1 MLFKGNKYYGYQMEE
16 GLERFIEAQNSYGT
30 YETALQEMNNG
41 QKRSHWIW
49 YVFPQLKGFGHSYNS
64 EYYGLDDLDEAKDY
78 LKHPVL
84 GKRLREI
91 TTVLLDH
98 TDEDAV
104 TLMGSHID
112 AIKLRSCMT
121 LFDAVSPNDIFGQ
134 VLDVFYEGKRDNK
147 TLSKINSQTD

>member
-1 MLFKGNKYYGYQMEE
+1 MEE

-30 YETALQEMNNG
+30 FEAALQEMMDG

-64 EYYGLDDLDEAKDY
+64 SYYGIDDVEEAKAY

-91 TTVLLDH
+91 TSVLLTH
-98 TDEDAV
+98 TDEDVV
-104 TLMGSHID
+104 TLMGSYID

-121 LFDAVSPNDIFGQ
+121 LFDVISPNDIFAK
-134 VLDVFYEGKRDNK
+134 VLYAFFESKRDDK
-147 TLSKINSQTD
+147 TLAKIQKKMIE

>member
-1 MLFKGNKYYGYQMEE
+1 MEE
-16 GLERFIEAQNSYGT
+16 GLERFIEAQDSYGT
-30 YETALQEMNNG
+30 YETALHEMKNG

-49 YVFPQLKGFGHSYNS
+49 YIFPQLKGFGHSYNS
-64 EYYGLDDLDEAKDY
+64 RFYGIDDVEEAKAY
-78 LKHPVL
+78 LNHSVL
-84 GKRLREI
+84 GKRLKEI
-91 TTVLLDH
+91 TSVLLTH
-98 TDEDAV
+98 TDEDVV
-104 TLMGSHID
+104 TLMGSYID

>member
-1 MLFKGNKYYGYQMEE
+1 MEE

>member
-1 MLFKGNKYYGYQMEE
+1 MKE
-16 GLERFIEAQNSYGT
+16 GLERFIEAQDSYGT
-30 YETALQEMNNG
+30 YETALQEMKNG

-49 YVFPQLKGFGHSYNS
+49 YIFPQLKGFGHSYNAN
-64 EYYGLDDLDEAKDY
+64 YYGIDDVEEAKAY
-78 LKHPVL
+78 LNHSVL
-84 GKRLREI
+84 GKRLKEI
-91 TTVLLDH
+91 TSVLLTH
-98 TDEDAV
+98 TDEDVV
-104 TLMGSHID
+104 TLMGSYID